1 MEIINSEIV
10 KIKQRVLAELNETIA
25 DEKAFVLLCLNIY
38 FMPKASCRQ
47 LLDNLTDG
55 ANDGGADFIYFD
67 EEELKINICQCK
79 FTQNL
84 NNEDIVNE
92 FSKIEATVNDFRRH
106 TTSKYNVKVRELL
119 QNAIDRFDPNN
130 EAIEYNLFTLSEV
143 NKETLMI
150 KIDSL
155 DRSYSSNN
163 VTIYSLEDISNYI
176 IQQETAIERVT
187 DTFKLQLDG
196 AGNKLGYQT
205 KDSEGAFI
213 NVSSESIK
221 QMYNKYLN
229 KGLLDQNIRKF
240 VANRNV
246 DSGIKHTLANERE
259 KFWFYNNG
267 ITIACETFQFDGN
280 TVKLS
285 NFSIV
290 NGGQTTT
297 LIGKDVNNGPPF
309 FVPCK
314 LISYQGK
321 GNFIE
326 KISEATNSQKP
337 IQPRD
342 LKSNSKEMKIMA
354 GWLYDNKIV
363 LDIKRGEKN
372 TLRNGYRKIKNDELG
387 QLILSFV
394 YQQPGTS
401 RSGKKAL
408 FDNPEIY
415 SKIFRKGY
423 EKSAQK
429 KAFIVDL
436 IDLNERYTRISTSL
450 KEESNELNNESIT
463 VLKNAKQI
471 MFALFGM
478 LYQIVNEDITRPELV
493 NNPSSIIGIEFVY
506 DKFISNYKGDDIDER
521 IEKIISSLTLLV
533 TEAYQVQE
541 VKGEVTSVSNFFK
554 TDKKYQEAIIG
565 YINPR
570 LSTVL
575 GTEIIENSKIFNR
588 A

>member
-1 MEIINSEIV
+1 MEIINNEIV
-10 KIKQRVLAELNETIA
+10 KIKQRVSVELNETIA
-25 DEKAFVLLCLNIY
+25 DEKAFVYLCLNKF
-38 FMPKASCRQ
+38 FMNKASCRQ
-47 LLDNLTDG
+47 LQDNLTDG
-55 ANDGGADFIYFD
+55 ANDGGADFIFFD
-67 EEELKINICQCK
+67 EEDLRINICQCK

-84 NNEDIVNE
+84 SNEDIVNE

-106 TTSKYNVKVRELL
+106 NTSKYNEKVRELL
-119 QNAIDRFDPNN
+119 QNAIERFDPNN
-130 EAIEYNLFTLSEV
+130 ETIEYNLFTISDV

-150 KIDSL
+150 KIDTL

-163 VTIYSLEDISNYI
+163 VSIYSLEDISNYI
-176 IQQETAIERVT
+176 IQQETEIERVKE
-187 DTFKLQLDG
+187 TFKLKLDG
-196 AGNKLGYQT
+196 AGNKLEYKT
-205 KDSEGAFI
+205 KDSKGAFI

-246 DSGIKHTLANERE
+246 DTGIKHTLANERE

-267 ITIACETFQFDGN
+267 ITIACEAFQFDGN
-280 TVKLS
+280 TVRLS

-297 LIGKDVNNGPPF
+297 LIGKDAKNEPVF
-309 FVPCK
+309 YVPCK

-342 LKSNSKEMKIMA
+342 LKSNSKEMRIMA
-354 GWLYDNKIV
+354 SWLFDNKIV
-363 LDIKRGEKN
+363 LDIKRGEKIA
-372 TLRNGYRKIKNDELG
+372 LRNGYRKIKNDELG

-423 EKSAQK
+423 EKSSQK
-429 KAFIVDL
+429 KAFVIDL
-436 IDLNERYTRISTSL
+436 IDLNERYIRISNL
-450 KEESNELNNESIT
+450 LQEESNVLDKEAEI

-478 LYQIVNEDITRPELV
+478 MYGLVNEDITRAELV
-493 NNPSSIIGIEFVY
+493 TNPLSILDVEFVY
-506 DKFISNYKGDDIDER
+506 DKFISNYREDDIDER

-533 TEAYQVQE
+533 TEAFQVQE
-541 VKGEVTSVSNFFK
+541 LKGEVTSVSNLFK
-554 TDKKYQEAIIG
+554 TDKKYYEAIIG
-565 YINPR
+565 YINQR
-570 LSTVL
+570 LSTAL
-575 GTEIIENSKIFNR
+575 GTEILENSKIFLR
-588 A
+588 K

>member
-436 IDLNERYTRISTSL
+436 IDLNERYKRISTSL